1 MLIYTHTRAR
11 EHVVTDCG
19 FFSWPW
25 QWFALQRADSH
36 LFVTSN
42 GCITVT
48 DTLGWI
54 AVVFCACDIILLFSV
69 LSRVITDVRK
79 FRSYSYYKRNIWRPV
94 FVTILR
100 REVIEG
106 LSFGGIYTLVL
117 KSLNSLCKSNIFSW
131 GCHIPYKYI
140 HIYTPT
146 VLKLT
151 RSSFSL
157 HTELVG
163 FLGLFKNCYQ
173 FIMQN

>member
-1 MLIYTHTRAR
+1 MSFCAVVLIYTHTHTHT
-11 EHVVTDCG
+11 HVVTGCG

-25 QWFALQRADSH
+25 QWFTLQRADSH

-48 DTLGWI
+48 DTLGWS
-54 AVVFCACDIILLFSV
+54 AVVICACDIILLFSV

-106 LSFGGIYTLVL
+106 LSFFGGIYMSVLISLTLTITHSVQ
-117 KSLNSLCKSNIFSW
+117 
-131 GCHIPYKYI
+131 
-140 HIYTPT
+140 IYTHTYANWFKTKKVIIFPT
-146 VLKLT
+146 HWNCK
-151 RSSFSL
+151 
-157 HTELVG
+157 
-163 FLGLFKNCYQ
+163 FLR
-173 FIMQN
+173 II